1 MIDVIIIYKGST
13 KADGGVRPMTTSL
26 MMPPANPAVPDR
38 TTTPTMSSLCSMAFR
53 APVTAN
59 IIVPKRSK
67 KWTGIDDTIV
77 TSSNIGRKLIDFRLH
92 IIDRYT
98 VIMNKIHWEYLYG
111 EIYIY

>member
-1 MIDVIIIYKGST
+1 MLDVIIIYKGST